1 MKNLLVYTVFFLSL
15 NFITGCGTEAQLKVE
30 GNIPDASNLTIYLD
44 RVDFSGNKDLL
55 VNQKVDAEGNFAFN
69 FPESLVPGQY
79 ALRIGTKNGTLV
91 LDGSEKHIKVDGSM
105 DNLATNKF
113 TVTGS
118 PLTEEYQS
126 VMAQL
131 MTRGADINAIIE
143 KLKNEVDPLVA
154 AIVANKVF
162 GKNDQFL
169 RIQERIADELNA
181 KYGNSTI
188 AESYTKQVET
198 AKNNYQRKIAQS
210 RIKPGA
216 PAPDIA
222 LPDVNGNIRR
232 LSDLKGKVILLDF
245 WAAWC
250 GPCRK
255 ANPHVVS
262 VYNKYKDQGFDVF
275 SVSLDGLDDR
285 SRAGRNDAQV
295 KMLVDREK
303 EKWLAAIEKD
313 NLTWDNHVSDLK
325 KWNSAAAATYGISSI
340 PATFLID
347 RDGTIAYL
355 NSRYDLEELVQ
366 ELIAKG

>member
-1 MKNLLVYTVFFLSL
+1 M
-15 NFITGCGTEAQLKVE
+15 
-30 GNIPDASNLTIYLD
+30 
-44 RVDFSGNKDLL
+44 
-55 VNQKVDAEGNFAFN
+55 
-69 FPESLVPGQY
+69 
-79 ALRIGTKNGTLV
+79 
-91 LDGSEKHIKVDGSM
+91 
-105 DNLATNKF
+105 
-113 TVTGS
+113 
-118 PLTEEYQS
+118 
-126 VMAQL
+126 
-131 MTRGADINAIIE
+131 
-143 KLKNEVDPLVA
+143 
-154 AIVANKVF
+154 
-162 GKNDQFL
+162 
-169 RIQERIADELNA
+169 
-181 KYGNSTI
+181 
-188 AESYTKQVET
+188 
-198 AKNNYQRKIAQS
+198 
-210 RIKPGA
+210 
-216 PAPDIA
+216 
-222 LPDVNGNIRR
+222 
-232 LSDLKGKVILLDF
+232 ILLDF

>member
-1 MKNLLVYTVFFLSL
+1 M
-15 NFITGCGTEAQLKVE
+15 
-30 GNIPDASNLTIYLD
+30 
-44 RVDFSGNKDLL
+44 
-55 VNQKVDAEGNFAFN
+55 
-69 FPESLVPGQY
+69 
-79 ALRIGTKNGTLV
+79 
-91 LDGSEKHIKVDGSM
+91 
-105 DNLATNKF
+105 
-113 TVTGS
+113 
-118 PLTEEYQS
+118 
-126 VMAQL
+126 
-131 MTRGADINAIIE
+131 
-143 KLKNEVDPLVA
+143 
-154 AIVANKVF
+154 
-162 GKNDQFL
+162 
-169 RIQERIADELNA
+169 
-181 KYGNSTI
+181 
-188 AESYTKQVET
+188 
-198 AKNNYQRKIAQS
+198 
-210 RIKPGA
+210 
-216 PAPDIA
+216 
-222 LPDVNGNIRR
+222 NGNTRR

-325 KWNSAAAATYGISSI
+325 KWNSAAAATYGIRSI

-355 NSRYDLEELVQ
+355 NPRYDLEELVQ